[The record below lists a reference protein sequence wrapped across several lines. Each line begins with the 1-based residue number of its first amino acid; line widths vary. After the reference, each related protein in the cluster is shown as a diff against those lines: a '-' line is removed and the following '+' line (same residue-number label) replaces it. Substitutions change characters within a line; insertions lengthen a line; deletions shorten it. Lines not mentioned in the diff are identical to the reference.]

1 VDATVANFEEEVIKA
16 SFDQPIV
23 VDFWAPWC
31 APCKTLAPLL
41 DKLEGEAAGTW
52 KLVKVNTDSEPQIA
66 QALQIKSLPTV
77 KLLFKGRQVSEFQGA
92 QPENVILRWLT
103 EAMNTLG
110 VPAASLPEGEGV
122 EFIKELMASGQTDQ
136 ALSGLLQLLQAEP
149 ENKEAG
155 VMLAK
160 MKYPDDPEGALALV
174 EGWSEEDPGYD
185 GVLAMRELKEILDKV
200 PREDPCP
207 AAEKMRV
214 GCEAFLGGDFVTAAA
229 EWINV
234 VKADR
239 GWQEDAGRR
248 ACVALFVLLGPEHPV
263 TEEQRRALSA
273 ILF

>member
-1 VDATVANFEEEVIKA
+1 MDATVANFEEEVIKA
-16 SFDQPIV
+16 SFEQPVV

-31 APCKTLAPLL
+31 APCKALAPLL

-77 KLLFKGRQVSEFQGA
+77 KLLFKGRQVSEFHGA
-92 QPENVILRWLT
+92 QPENVIQRWLA
-103 EAMNTLG
+103 EAMEALG
-110 VPAASLPEGEGV
+110 VPAATLPEGEGL
-122 EFIKELMASGQTDQ
+122 EFIKELMASGQVEQ
-136 ALSGLLQLLQAEP
+136 ALSGLLQLLQTEP

-160 MKYPDDPEGALALV
+160 MKFPDDPEGALALV
-174 EGWSEEDPGYD
+174 EGWGEEDPGYD
-185 GVLAMRELKEILDKV
+185 GVLAMRELKELLDAV
-200 PREDPCP
+200 PLEELCP
-207 AAEKMRV
+207 AAESMRV
-214 GCEAFLGGDFVTAAA
+214 GCEAFWASDFAAA
-229 EWINV
+229 ATEWIKV

-273 ILF
+273 VLF

>member
-52 KLVKVNTDSEPQIA
+52 KLVKVNTDSEPQLA

-77 KLLFKGRQVSEFQGA
+77 KLLFKGRQVSEFQGV
-92 QPENVILRWLT
+92 QPENVIQRWLT
-103 EAMNTLG
+103 EGMEALG
-110 VPAASLPEGEGV
+110 VPAASLPEGGGV
-122 EFIKELMASGQTDQ
+122 EFIKELVASGQTEQ
-136 ALSGLLQLLQAEP
+136 ALSGLLQLLQTEP

-185 GVLAMRELKEILDKV
+185 EVLAMRELKEILDTV

-207 AAEKMRV
+207 AAEKMRA
-214 GCEAFLGGDFVTAAA
+214 GCEAFFGGDFATAAA

-248 ACVALFVLLGPEHPV
+248 ACLALFVLLGPEHPV

-273 ILF
+273 TLF